1 MIRIENLH
9 YTYPGM
15 KRPVIAGLNLHIP
28 AGEFVLVAGP
38 SGVGKSTFLRCL
50 NGLAPH
56 FSGGALSGSIR
67 VAGLDPVLESPKK
80 MSRVV
85 GFVFQDPES
94 QFVMD
99 TVEDDIA
106 FTLEN
111 AGFPPE
117 EIQQRIGDVLA
128 RLDISRLKERK
139 IHTLSGGERQRVAI
153 ASAIVCSPPIL
164 VLDEPTSQ
172 LDPRSANEIL
182 QAITQLKKQQNK
194 PPGLTILLSEHR
206 LDRILAYADRLIYF
220 ESADSYAETQDRSS
234 GEPNHAVQPD
244 FHVHS
249 GPPGQ
254 VLSELRRAASLVS
267 LPPLALIGLRLG
279 WKPLPLSIEQAWPQA
294 AAFLKGR
301 ASPKPAP
308 VQRTNQDQEPVL
320 QISGLEVSI
329 GKRQILT
336 GFDLDLR
343 QGEILALMGSNGA
356 GKTTLLRAIVGLQKT
371 NAGNLLLK
379 GSDATRMSTAD
390 ICQQVGYLPQDP
402 NALLFAERVSDE
414 LRATLKNHH
423 IPVDEAWLERLLSQL
438 GMQAE
443 AERYPRDLSVG
454 QRQRVALGAILVTQ
468 PQILLLDEPTRG
480 MDGGAKKELL
490 GLLQVWRDEGKSI
503 LLVTH
508 DVEMV
513 ACAADRI
520 AWMNNGRIEKSGPP
534 EEVLPGLAETAPQTV
549 QLFPGE
555 GWLTETD
562 LFQAMSPPDA

>member
-1 MIRIENLH
+1 MIRIEKLR

-15 KRPVIAGLNLHIP
+15 DRPALAELNLHIP
-28 AGEFVLVAGP
+28 AGEFVLVAGA
-38 SGVGKSTFLRCL
+38 SGAGKSTFLRCL

-56 FSGGALSGSIR
+56 FSGGTLSGSIR

-111 AGFPPE
+111 AGYPPE
-117 EIQQRIGDVLA
+117 EIQQRIAEVLA

-164 VLDEPTSQ
+164 ALDEPTSQ
-172 LDPRSANEIL
+172 LDPSAANEIL
-182 QAITQLKKQQNK
+182 EAITRLKKQLN
-194 PPGLTILLSEHR
+194 LTILLSEHR
-206 LDRILAYADRLIYF
+206 LDRILAYTDRLIYF
-220 ESADSYAETQDRSS
+220 ESADQGTRRCEERSS
-234 GEPNHAVQPD
+234 PSFAGD
-244 FHVHS
+244 DCFHVHS
-249 GPPGQ
+249 GPPEP
-254 VLSELRRAASLVS
+254 VLAALRSPASLDS

-279 WKPLPLSIEQAWPQA
+279 WKPLPLSIEQARPQA
-294 AAFLKGR
+294 ASFIKQR
-301 ASPKPAP
+301 ASSMPAP
-308 VQRTNQDQEPVL
+308 VMRADQDQKPVL
-320 QISGLEVSI
+320 QICGLEVSI
-329 GKRQILT
+329 GKRQILA

-371 NAGNLLLK
+371 SAGSLSLN
-379 GSDATRMSTAD
+379 GSETSKMSTAD

-414 LRATLKNHH
+414 LRATLVNHQ
-423 IPVDEAWLERLLSQL
+423 IPVDEVWLERLLAQL
-438 GMQAE
+438 GMLAE

-454 QRQRVALGAILVTQ
+454 QRQRVALGAILVTK
-468 PQILLLDEPTRG
+468 PQIILLDEPTRG
-480 MDGGAKKELL
+480 MDGSAKKELL
-490 GLLQVWRDEGKSI
+490 RLLQVWRDEGKSI

-513 ACAADRI
+513 ASAADRV
-520 AWMNNGRIEKSGPP
+520 AWMNAGRIEKSGPP
-534 EEVLPGLAETAPQTV
+534 GEILPGLGEFAPQTV

-555 GWLTETD
+555 GWLTEID
-562 LFQAMSPPDA
+562 LFRAIALRPAAPDA